1 VRFTFKAEGEL
12 LQDDLTKTEVYES
25 ILNAQS
31 FYKVIRSKFPAVS
44 GKRQKLYVIKSFS
57 LENRL
62 IYTKGRLMREGK
74 EEVFYIMISSKIALE
89 G

>member
-1 VRFTFKAEGEL
+1 MLR
-12 LQDDLTKTEVYES
+12 DNLTKTEVYES

-31 FYKVIRSKFPAVS
+31 FYKVIRTRSPSVS
-44 GKRQKLYVIKSFS
+44 RKKQKLFIIKSFS

-62 IYTKGRLMREGK
+62 IYTKGKLKREGK
-74 EEVFYIMISSKIALE
+74 EDIFYIMISSKIALE